1 MNNID
6 LPETRARFEV
16 YKLQQVLDSQEREN
30 AYWVEEAEEEEADYF
45 DPLDSPQS
53 RLIEETVRKIIKSTS
68 LYLWDDIF
76 HPKGSRKLRDAG
88 GWVQDYHFRKCLESL
103 GDLLM

>member
-1 MNNID
+1 LQLVFNLVNNID

-16 YKLQQVLDSQEREN
+16 HKLQQVLDSQEREN

-53 RLIEETVRKIIKSTS
+53 RLI
-68 LYLWDDIF
+68 DICGMMSSARRVLANF
-76 HPKGSRKLRDAG
+76 VMRVVGLKTIT
-88 GWVQDYHFRKCLESL
+88 L
-103 GDLLM
+103 GNAWKALVIL